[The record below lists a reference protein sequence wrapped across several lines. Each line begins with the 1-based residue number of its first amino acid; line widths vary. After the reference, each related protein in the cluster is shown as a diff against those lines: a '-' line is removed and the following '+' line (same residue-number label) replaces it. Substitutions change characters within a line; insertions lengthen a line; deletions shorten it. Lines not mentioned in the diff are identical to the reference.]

1 MTPKPCAWLCEMV
14 QEDGSIKSMFVEQ
27 DPAGLRFGDVGE
39 PSPFR
44 VTPLYDHP
52 AVGAAAVAT
61 PCAWLT
67 EPGRQALQDGDGPVR
82 AMPAEDAD
90 IGFTVPAFDQS
101 AIDAAV
107 AAECERLA
115 DDLQTARDALQRA
128 SGWLHAAYDPPKT
141 PECIAMLAEVAAAR
155 GMGVW
160 K

>member
-1 MTPKPCAWLCEMV
+1 MTPTPRAWLCEMV
-14 QEDGSIKSMFVEQ
+14 QEDDSVSTMFVEQ

-52 AVGAAAVAT
+52 A
-61 PCAWLT
+61 
-67 EPGRQALQDGDGPVR
+67 
-82 AMPAEDAD
+82 
-90 IGFTVPAFDQS
+90 
-101 AIDAAV
+101 IDPAV
-107 AAECERLA
+107 AAEREQLA

-155 GMGVW
+155 GLGAH